1 MRLLTRSDFDG
12 LACAVLLVEAGVVD
26 EYKFVHPKD
35 LQDGLI
41 EVTANDVL
49 TNVPFVPGCGLW
61 FDHHSSERERL
72 GIMEKHSF
80 KGSSK
85 IVPSCAR
92 VIYDYYGGPDI
103 FAKFDANG
111 MMDAVDRCDSGQLS
125 VEDIMRPEGW
135 VLVSYIM
142 DPRTGLGYH
151 KDYRISNYA
160 LMADLI
166 QYCRT
171 MPPEHILQ
179 LPDVKE
185 RVDRY
190 FEQEEAYQAMLKKNC
205 HSEGNVL
212 IIHLLEEDKLAAGNR
227 FKEYAMFPDQNISL
241 RIFWGQRRERVVFSC
256 GHSIINRSSNTNVGE
271 LMLRYGGGGHTR
283 VGTCQV
289 PVPEW
294 KQIRHELI
302 EVMREDDVDQLL
314 ALDHLTEEEPAAVT
328 S

>member
-35 LQDGLI
+35 LQDGL
-41 EVTANDVL
+41 VDVAANDVL
-49 TNVPFVPGCGLW
+49 ANVPYVPGCGLW

-72 GIMEKHSF
+72 GLLEAHAF

-92 VIYDYYGGPDI
+92 VIYDYYGGPDV
-103 FAKFDANG
+103 FRKFDDNG
-111 MMDAVDRCDSGQLS
+111 MMVAVDRSDSGQLTR
-125 VEDIMRPEGW
+125 EDIMRPHGW
-135 VLVSYIM
+135 ILLSYLM

-171 MPPEHILQ
+171 MPAEHILQ

-190 FEQEEAYQAMLKKNC
+190 FEQEDEYEAMLKRCC
-205 HSEGNVL
+205 HAEGNVL
-212 IIHLLEEDKLAAGNR
+212 VVHLLDEAELAPGNR
-227 FKEYAMFPDQNISL
+227 FKEYAMWPDKNISL

-256 GHSIINRSSNTNVGE
+256 GHSILNRSSQTNVGE

-289 PVPEW
+289 ALDEW
-294 KQIRHELI
+294 KQVRNELI
-302 EVMREDDVDQLL
+302 EEMREDDTSGDKPLNRR
-314 ALDHLTEEEPAAVT
+314 EEEPAVPV